1 MLVQWPR
8 YSPSMSDHNAD
19 NQSTGAGAGAPAVDP
34 AIAALIGQFVESAGG
49 IVEEIVRVEGNK
61 VTTASGN
68 QLDLAEVL
76 ALIRAQQPPPP
87 APAPEQNWV
96 PWAIGGGLV
105 LVLLVSMRR

>member
-1 MLVQWPR
+1 
-8 YSPSMSDHNAD
+8 MSDNNAD
-19 NQSTGAGAGAPAVDP
+19 NQSSEAGAGAPAVDP
-34 AIAALIGQFVESAGG
+34 AIAALIGQFVETIGG
-49 IVEEIVRVEGNK
+49 VVEKIILVEGNT
-61 VTTASGN
+61 VTTESGK

-87 APAPEQNWV
+87 APAPEQNWM